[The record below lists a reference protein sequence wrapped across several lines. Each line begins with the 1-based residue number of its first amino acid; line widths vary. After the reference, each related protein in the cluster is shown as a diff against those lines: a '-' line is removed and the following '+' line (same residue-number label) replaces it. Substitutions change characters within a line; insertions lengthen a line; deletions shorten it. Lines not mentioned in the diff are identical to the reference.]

1 VPGFHPDH
9 NVIIHN
15 PLSSDLN
22 VLRQSLLFGGLESV
36 QYNQNRQASDLK
48 MFEFGTAYQLVMSAE
63 KSNEPLKKY
72 SESTYLSLVMTGR
85 KEAESWNTI
94 DTDVDFFYLKAAV
107 EQVIKRLG
115 IGLEYLQAE
124 VEMPSYFEYGLNY
137 SKEGK
142 MLISMGRI
150 SKEVLEI
157 FDIRQA
163 VFYADL
169 HWDNLFGLI
178 RTDDKKYIPVSR
190 YPEVRRDLA
199 LLVAK
204 EVSFGD
210 IKKLV
215 EKTDKQLIQ
224 EVNLF
229 DVYEGDKIEE
239 GKKSYAISII
249 LQDREKTLT
258 DKVVDKIIHKAIT
271 SLQKE
276 LGAIIR

>member
-1 VPGFHPDH
+1 
-9 NVIIHN
+9 
-15 PLSSDLN
+15 
-22 VLRQSLLFGGLESV
+22 
-36 QYNQNRQASDLK
+36 
-48 MFEFGTAYQLVMSAE
+48 
-63 KSNEPLKKY
+63 
-72 SESTYLSLVMTGR
+72 
-85 KEAESWNTI
+85 
-94 DTDVDFFYLKAAV
+94 
-107 EQVIKRLG
+107 
-115 IGLEYLQAE
+115 
-124 VEMPSYFEYGLNY
+124 
-137 SKEGK
+137 
-142 MLISMGRI
+142 
-150 SKEVLEI
+150 
-157 FDIRQA
+157 
-163 VFYADL
+163 
-169 HWDNLFGLI
+169 
-178 RTDDKKYIPVSR
+178 
-190 YPEVRRDLA
+190 